1 MSSLRELQ
9 AGFRAALLAG
19 DERGV
24 APDVVDDG
32 VNASARLA
40 VYRHHV
46 LTSLSAALEATFPV
60 VCRLVDR
67 RFFGWLADSY
77 VRAHPPAGPCLFEY
91 GADLPEFIAAF
102 PARAPLP
109 WLADVARL
117 EWAMNVAL
125 HAPDAVPL
133 EPEALRT
140 LPPAALARLTL
151 RLDPSVTLLASRWP
165 VDAIWD
171 ANQAGVDPAPTVD
184 LDAGG
189 AWLEIRRR
197 DGDVVDVDRADADGL
212 AVADDAALGGGG
224 EAVAVE
230 RDLAPC
236 QGATQSA
243 EHSAGHAGH
252 DVVERGR
259 DGRAL
264 GGAVVLA
271 QRALHTVDDGLGDVT
286 EVGVAR
292 AVLVHEVG
300 LRDVFEVG
308 GHGHSSSVAQR
319 AQRRQ
324 RCLGLGTGGVVGIAL
339 RGADDPATVD
349 HESRR
354 HRQGPRSVAVVL
366 RDVERKRGVDGAQV
380 IRQRERQPEPRG
392 DGVAAVGEDREAEL
406 AAADQ
411 LTVVLGQLRRER
423 HQG

>member
-46 LTSLSAALEATFPV
+46 LTSLTAALEATFPV

-102 PARAPLP
+102 PACAPLP

-140 LPPAALARLTL
+140 LPPATLARLTL
-151 RLDPSVTLLASRWP
+151 HLDPSVTLLASRWP

-197 DGDVVDVDRADADGL
+197 DGDVVRRAL
-212 AVADDAALGGGG
+212 PRAVFAFRAAL
-224 EAVAVE
+224 
-230 RDLAPC
+230 
-236 QGATQSA
+236 A
-243 EHSAGHAGH
+243 E
-252 DVVERGR
+252 
-259 DGRAL
+259 GRAL
-264 GGAVVLA
+264 EDAVEGALDADPAFDLA
-271 QRALHTVDDGLGDVT
+271 GEIRALLDERLLG
-286 EVGVAR
+286 
-292 AVLVHEVG
+292 
-300 LRDVFEVG
+300 
-308 GHGHSSSVAQR
+308 
-319 AQRRQ
+319 
-324 RCLGLGTGGVVGIAL
+324 C
-339 RGADDPATVD
+339 
-349 HESRR
+349 
-354 HRQGPRSVAVVL
+354 
-366 RDVERKRGVDGAQV
+366 
-380 IRQRERQPEPRG
+380 
-392 DGVAAVGEDREAEL
+392 
-406 AAADQ
+406 
-411 LTVVLGQLRRER
+411 
-423 HQG
+423 